1 MNTLLFSP
9 ALGIFWLCFL
19 FAFCFL
25 FVHTARLAKI
35 GREFQKQ
42 TIKKEREQEQ
52 LKQSEPTEKQ
62 TPPPQTQREPV
73 YYIVEKKRRA
83 KTSFSDPKEI
93 RFK

>member
-1 MNTLLFSP
+1 MNNLLFSP
-9 ALGIFWLCFL
+9 MLGIFWIAFL

-35 GREFQKQ
+35 GRHYQKQ
-42 TIKKEREQEQ
+42 ALAKKSEEQ
-52 LKQSEPTEKQ
+52 KQEPEEK
-62 TPPPQTQREPV
+62 TDKEKPSPQTEREPV

-83 KTSFSDPKEI
+83 KTSFSQPKEI